1 MSERIYSPD
10 EAFLFCVSNPGVTL
24 ESVSHGFP
32 LIRYNTGDSFVSLQ
46 SKDGEW
52 SPQYAPLKM
61 NYRLHVKRYTG
72 LEALILSAQAAQ
84 EGKIRKF
91 RGESHSADSWIS
103 LIGVMCLDCEINSV
117 GNIGFAMGGGLY
129 TEVTE

>member
-1 MSERIYSPD
+1 MSEERIYSPD

-32 LIRYNTGDSFVSLQ
+32 LIRYNAGDSFVSLQ
-46 SKDGEW
+46 NKDGEW

-72 LEALILSAQAAQ
+72 LEALILSAQSAK
-84 EGKIRKF
+84 EGKVRKF
-91 RGESHSADSWIS
+91 RGERYGADSWIG
-103 LIGVMCLDCEINSV
+103 LDGVMCLECEINSV
-117 GNIGFAMGGGLY
+117 GNIGFAIMGGPF
-129 TEVTE
+129 TEVL